1 MTFARPRM
9 MSSDGA
15 TLRRLSAALAG
26 TVLVWIAPAAIAQ
39 TASSSSEAVLPA
51 SAGSIEGR
59 GAINVASGISNQEL
73 NSAVIALG
81 DAALATGIVVQGL
94 KNSGTTGGDALA
106 GIAGSA
112 LVGSSGMLAVNVAAG
127 HDNQLANLAV
137 VAIGIE
143 VAAVSESMLAQSR
156 ASQQP
161 NGSPD
166 PVPQNSH
173 AADLSEQAFSGST
186 GLVQSNLI
194 GGERNSSSNSFA
206 LTVLGEDPL

>member
-1 MTFARPRM
+1 MTRARLMRPRPM
-9 MSSDGA
+9 APTSVALLAAAALVSTA
-15 TLRRLSAALAG
+15 SAAF
-26 TVLVWIAPAAIAQ
+26 AQ
-39 TASSSSEAVLPA
+39 TANSTSEAILPS

-59 GAINVASGISNQEL
+59 GAINVAAGVSNQEL
-73 NSAVIALG
+73 NSAVVAQG
-81 DAALATGIVVQGL
+81 AAALASGIAVQGL
-94 KNSGTTGGDALA
+94 KNSGTTGGDTLA
-106 GIAGSA
+106 GIAGTA
-112 LVGSSGMLAVNVAAG
+112 LAGSSGMLAVNVAAG

-166 PVPQNSH
+166 PSLQNSH
-173 AADLSEQAFSGST
+173 VADLSVQAFSGST